1 MDDADTQAKT
11 TVEGQPSSHQPAK
24 AERQE
29 LLEPR
34 TVTLPPDDYQ
44 PRKAAMEQEFDMPG
58 ASEATVRR
66 AFFRPINVQR
76 EDRD

>member
-11 TVEGQPSSHQPAK
+11 AVRGKSSSHQSSEAK
-24 AERQE
+24 RQE

-58 ASEATVRR
+58 ASEETVRR
-66 AFFRPINVQR
+66 AFFRPIQVNR
-76 EDRD
+76 EAK